1 MIFSFLRLKKNLYNL
16 SLFRTLYVISLIF
29 EIVCFCELISAWING
44 VFMFWGFL
52 ISMHIIF
59 NEPYKLNIRHK
70 KYAIMFVLLNIF
82 TSLFNFS
89 SSILMNIITSF
100 HNFMCMFLFLGMRNN
115 TSRKSIEKEMI
126 FIMNFFVYFSIVFSL
141 CGFYAIFL
149 PKTNFHI
156 GIYSQRFYG
165 ISTNPNLAGFIS
177 VISIFCCDILRSLK
191 DKCKVEK
198 LSIILCFIVNII
210 TLFLTDSNASF
221 VFIVSYLGIK
231 IIYSTFSKYENL
243 KDIKF
248 IRESF
253 FIIVC
258 LLLII
263 SSSFLLRAACQQCV
277 SRFLS
282 KTESSSFTKMISSED
297 INYTKIEPIDEIEI
311 GRGNHEIS
319 SGRIQLF
326 KQGVKLSKIHPLI
339 GLGRE
344 NLPYYGK
351 MYLSGGL
358 AFPSKHQDLHNI
370 YISLIVSYGILGF
383 LLFFVFVIKNLKEII
398 QKIFK
403 EIHTQ
408 NSKLLSKFLAII
420 IAYFAYGTFEIGIM
434 SGMFLS
440 DILIW
445 LVFGYA
451 LSIDND
457 NTR

>member
-1 MIFSFLRLKKNLYNL
+1 MIFSFSKLKKNLYNL
-16 SLFRTLYVISLIF
+16 SLFRSLYVISLVF
-29 EIVCFCELISAWING
+29 EIICFCELESAWVNG

-59 NEPYKLNIRHK
+59 NESYKLNIRHK
-70 KYAIMFVLLNIF
+70 KYAAMFVFLNIF

-89 SSILMNIITSF
+89 SNILMNIITSF
-100 HNFMCMFLFLGMRNN
+100 HNFMCMFIFLGMRNN
-115 TSRKSIEKEMI
+115 TSKKNIEKEMI
-126 FIMNFFVYFSIVFSL
+126 FMMNFFIYFSIVFSL

-149 PKTNFHI
+149 QQNNFHI

-177 VISIFCCDILRSLK
+177 VISIFCCDILKSLK
-191 DKCKVEK
+191 DKYKVRRF
-198 LSIILCFIVNII
+198 SIISCLIINIV

-231 IIYSTFSKYENL
+231 IIYSTFSKYGSL

-258 LLLII
+258 LLLLI

-277 SRFLS
+277 SKFLS
-282 KTESSSFTKMISSED
+282 RTEYSGFEQKVIDSIQKVNHGKFEV
-297 INYTKIEPIDEIEI
+297 IDEVEI

-326 KQGVKLSKIHPLI
+326 KQGIKLSEIHPLI

-370 YISLIVSYGILGF
+370 YISLVASYGILGF
-383 LLFFVFVIKNLKEII
+383 LFFSIFVINNLKEII
-398 QKIFK
+398 LKIFT
-403 EIHTQ
+403 ELHTK

-420 IAYFAYGTFEIGIM
+420 VAYFAYGTFEIGIM

-445 LVFGYA
+445 LFFGYA
-451 LSIDND
+451 LNISDYN
-457 NTR
+457 

>member
-1 MIFSFLRLKKNLYNL
+1 MIFSFLNLKRNLCNL
-16 SLFRTLYVISLIF
+16 SLFRILYVISLVF
-29 EIVCFCELISAWING
+29 EVVCFCEIESAWVNG
-44 VFMFWGFL
+44 VFIFWGFL

-59 NEPYKLNIRHK
+59 NESYKLNIKHK

-89 SSILMNIITSF
+89 SNILMNIITSF

-115 TSRKSIEKEMI
+115 TSKKNIEKEMI
-126 FIMNFFVYFSIVFSL
+126 FVMNFFIYFSIIFSL
-141 CGFYAIFL
+141 CGFYAIFI
-149 PKTNFHI
+149 PQNNYRI

-191 DKCKVEK
+191 DKYKVRR
-198 LSIILCFIVNII
+198 LSIILCLIMNVT

-231 IIYSTFSKYENL
+231 IIYSTFSKYESL
-243 KDIKF
+243 KEIKF

-253 FIIVC
+253 FIMVC
-258 LLLII
+258 LLLVI
-263 SSSFLLRAACQQCV
+263 SSSFLLRAACQQCISKLL
-277 SRFLS
+277 SRA
-282 KTESSSFTKMISSED
+282 ENSSFEQIGNDTKN
-297 INYTKIEPIDEIEI
+297 INYEKNEIIDEIEI

-326 KQGVKLSKIHPLI
+326 KQGIKLSKIHPLI

-370 YISLIVSYGILGF
+370 YISLIASYGILGF
-383 LLFFVFVIKNLKEII
+383 LFFSIFIIKNLKEII
-398 QKIFK
+398 LKIFT
-403 EIHTQ
+403 ELHTK

-420 IAYFAYGTFEIGIM
+420 VAYFAYGTFEIGIM

-445 LVFGYA
+445 LFFGYA
-451 LSIDND
+451 LNISDYN
-457 NTR
+457 